1 MYIAKTIL
9 PLQQTKNR
17 FFNKSCGNPYTPSVC
32 FADTFPILPYG
43 KTGQAF
49 GRKKAPLF
57 HESEMGELS
66 PKVTE
71 GVFFHTFY

>member
-1 MYIAKTIL
+1 MGIGATAG
-9 PLQQTKNR
+9 PQVFFW

-71 GVFFHTFY
+71 GVFFHTFC